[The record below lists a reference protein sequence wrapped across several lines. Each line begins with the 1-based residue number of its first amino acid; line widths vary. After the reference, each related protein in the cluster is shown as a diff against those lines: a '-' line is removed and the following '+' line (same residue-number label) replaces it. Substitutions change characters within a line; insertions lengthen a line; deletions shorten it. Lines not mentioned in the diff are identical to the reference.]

1 MHATLAFVNEPNAI
15 ADARSRGACDWYG
28 RQTANGQ
35 GTTRCG
41 PSVYFVIQSYS
52 RCILSS

>member
-1 MHATLAFVNEPNAI
+1 MHATLVFVNAPNEI
-15 ADARSRGACDWYG
+15 AGARTRGACDWYG
-28 RQTANGQ
+28 RQTATGQ